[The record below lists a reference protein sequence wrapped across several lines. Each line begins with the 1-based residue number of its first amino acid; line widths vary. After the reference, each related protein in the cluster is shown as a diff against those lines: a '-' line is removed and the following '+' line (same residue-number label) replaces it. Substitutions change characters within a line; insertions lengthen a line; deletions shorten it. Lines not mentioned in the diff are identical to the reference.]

1 MSFCY
6 GTKQIWCNVRTG
18 RCWHILPTLQI
29 SPHVIIG
36 CLHVKEH
43 LRGKQFELEDITNTA
58 VTDSSHFL
66 SKDEHGSA
74 N

>member
-6 GTKQIWCNVRTG
+6 GTKQIWCNVWAG

-29 SPHVIIG
+29 SPHVITV

-43 LRGKQFELEDITNTA
+43 HRVKQFELEDDTNTA
-58 VTDSSHFL
+58 VTDSSHCL
-66 SKDEHGSA
+66 SKDEHRSA